1 MSDKIS
7 KYLKIIFPLIVL
19 TFTMVLFSSCLADEG
34 GPYFGL
40 EEEPSR
46 ETGNLIT
53 VAGSGSYKTVP
64 DLVLVNITI
73 VTEKDS
79 SEQAVSQNSETS
91 ADVTATIEQI
101 EAENLLIQTTGY
113 NVNPL
118 YDYHGE
124 DEPPVIYSYR
134 ATTVLEISTTE
145 ISKIGEIIAGS
156 IGAGANNISSLRFDL
171 SDSKKKEAKI
181 AALQEATQDG
191 RDKAYAIAGSLD
203 VQIDKIYYISET
215 ETFFPPPVYALE
227 AQVERDIASPVISP
241 QEVEVT
247 ANIQIAFTFR

>member
-1 MSDKIS
+1 M
-7 KYLKIIFPLIVL
+7 
-19 TFTMVLFSSCLADEG
+19 
-34 GPYFGL
+34 
-40 EEEPSR
+40 
-46 ETGNLIT
+46 
-53 VAGSGSYKTVP
+53 
-64 DLVLVNITI
+64 
-73 VTEKDS
+73 
-79 SEQAVSQNSETS
+79 
-91 ADVTATIEQI
+91 
-101 EAENLLIQTTGY
+101 
-113 NVNPL
+113 
-118 YDYHGE
+118 
-124 DEPPVIYSYR
+124 IYSYR